1 MKRDGEPITLVQYW
15 GGCPQTPN
23 AKWQRFLEVIR
34 ACSGLGWRTCIVW
47 TRLPEDESLW
57 RPFEDVGCRI
67 VLEPR
72 PTHQLDIRCIV
83 RTRRRLRA
91 IGCDIFHCHNVH
103 TSPLIGAALARVP
116 VRIWSVLAMSSS
128 YEKGVA
134 PRGLHRWAP
143 SVRLSCSLATRVWAI
158 SRPVRQEL
166 LQFGVA
172 PGKVDVVPAP
182 VDVERY
188 ARAIPAPI
196 RVELGLSPS
205 DRLIV
210 AVGHAVPLKGWDVL
224 VEAFGRAC
232 GSMPDVHLVLVGSVT
247 APDEVAFAETLR
259 QRAKRHKVSQRVH
272 LTGPRRDIAELLKAA
287 DIFAFPSR
295 SDGQGLAL
303 TEAMAAGL
311 PCVAARTGGIP
322 DMVTHGHN
330 GLLFE
335 REDADGLARH
345 LTTLLH
351 DGALRAQLS
360 SAAQQDAARF
370 GMEAYVERALRE
382 YAALLQLHGDPRTA
396 HAPTGS
402 I

>member
-1 MKRDGEPITLVQYW
+1 VQYW
-15 GGCPQTPN
+15 AGCPQTPN

-34 ACSGLGWRTCIVW
+34 ACSAQGWRTCIVW

-57 RPFEDVGCRI
+57 QPFEDVGCRV

-72 PTHQLDIRCIV
+72 PTHRLDIRCIV
-83 RTRRRLRA
+83 RTRRLLRA

-116 VRIWSVLAMSSS
+116 VRIWSDLAMSSS
-128 YEKGVA
+128 YEQGVA

-158 SRPVRQEL
+158 SGPVRQEL
-166 LQFGVA
+166 LELGA
-172 PGKVDVVPAP
+172 SAGKIDVMPVP

-232 GSMPDVHLVLVGSVT
+232 GAMPDLHLVLVGSVT
-247 APDEVAFAETLR
+247 APDEAGFAKELR
-259 QRAKRHKVSQRVH
+259 ERARRHEISHRVH
-272 LTGPRRDIAELLKAA
+272 LLGQRHDIPEILKAA

-303 TEAMAAGL
+303 TEALAAGL
-311 PCVAARTGGIP
+311 PCVAARVGGIP
-322 DMVTHGHN
+322 DLVTHGHN

-335 REDADGLARH
+335 REDANGLAAH
-345 LTTLLH
+345 LKTLLQ

-360 SAAQQDAARF
+360 SAAQLEATRF
-370 GMEAYVERALRE
+370 GMEAYVERSLRE
-382 YAALLQLHGDPRTA
+382 YAALLQLHGGPRAA